1 MPQTALDYLKAFRN
15 DIQNKIASPI
25 QDSKNKF
32 IQVYSKFSL
41 SNQRHCAFFFHY
53 SWYSFSNIFVL
64 CMIKHASK
72 RNLVDKGAIVALKD
86 KNLTNNF

>member
-32 IQVYSKFSL
+32 IQVYFIFSIKPEAL
-41 SNQRHCAFFFHY
+41 CLIFFIIVGIPFQ
-53 SWYSFSNIFVL
+53 IFLFFV
-64 CMIKHASK
+64 
-72 RNLVDKGAIVALKD
+72 
-86 KNLTNNF
+86 